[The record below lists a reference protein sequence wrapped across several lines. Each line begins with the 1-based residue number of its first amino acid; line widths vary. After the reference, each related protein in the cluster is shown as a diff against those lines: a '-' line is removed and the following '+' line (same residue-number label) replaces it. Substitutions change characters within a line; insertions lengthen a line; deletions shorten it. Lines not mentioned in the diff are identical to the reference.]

1 MGEHLSEVHNSV
13 DEYSWE
19 IEDGVQE
26 DIKEMGVKAI
36 VEAGK
41 ALKLALPL
49 DGEGKVAFEGSW
61 RDCH

>member
-1 MGEHLSEVHNSV
+1 MGERPSEVRNRM

-26 DIKEMGVKAI
+26 EVVKMAENAI

-49 DGEGKVAFEGSW
+49 AAEGKMSFNGSW
-61 RDCH
+61 KDVH

>member
-1 MGEHLSEVHNSV
+1 MGECFSEAHNIL

-26 DIKEMGVKAI
+26 EIIALGEKAI
-36 VEAGK
+36 TAAGE

-49 DGEGKVAFEGSW
+49 EGEGKMSFEGSW
-61 RDCH
+61 LHVH